1 LPLDISDPRII
12 RLRTFS
18 KAYGMAG
25 ARIGYAL
32 GPAEMMSFFDRITL
46 HFGINRVAQEG
57 ALAALADTAYLDH
70 VVTEVARGC
79 EDYTALGRELGLMP
93 LPSHTNFV
101 TFDTGSPARAKAL
114 VAELAQR
121 DVFIRMPG
129 APPLD
134 RCIRVTVG
142 TAEERATFVDILRAM
157 LPTVADTGNR

>member
-1 LPLDISDPRII
+1 
-12 RLRTFS
+12 
-18 KAYGMAG
+18 MAG

-32 GPAEMMSFFDRITL
+32 GPAEMMSAFDRITL

-57 ALAALADTAYLDH
+57 ALAALADTTYLTY
-70 VVTEVARGC
+70 VVDEVARGR
-79 EDYTALGRELGLMP
+79 EEYAALGRELGLTP

-114 VAELAQR
+114 VAELARR

-142 TAEERATFVDILRAM
+142 LAEERAAFADILRA
-157 LPTVADTGNR
+157 TVPEIPEIENR